1 MSHSLRQMAVQSS
14 RSFSADLLV
23 IMLGALV
30 AGLLEAAFITTHRI
44 AGVDPFDFVPL
55 RIWLFVPLAWVAI
68 AAILCVPAYLISRQ
82 WGARIVLCAIAAAF
96 AGCRIALVSRK
107 WGLLAMVI
115 LFPLLFFITRRI
127 RFSRPRRL
135 VAVTMTM
142 LLAAACVG
150 AAIPR
155 QMPHAAT
162 PAAAGPNVLIVVA
175 DTLRYDAVFQPD
187 GSVKPELPALA
198 RFAGESTVYDAAYAA
213 SSWTLPSHFA
223 AVTGL
228 DAHRLGVDF
237 DHQTFGKPALTLA
250 ERYRRNGYR
259 TAAVLSNPF
268 LNEGSGFSRGF
279 DTYEHAGR
287 AMDLC
292 RAAPMTLLA
301 QVWPRFE
308 GTVCGW
314 SASQVTRRALTH
326 MNDDAAPY
334 FVVLNYMDAHEPSY
348 LEPDCRAGVPPRHN
362 TLLRLQVREEPFY
375 HAAVR
380 CLDKSLSLLFDRA
393 AASKRGTIVVFL
405 SDHGEHLGERGLMGH
420 GQSLY
425 PELLHVPLMV
435 RTPGRA
441 PARIATPVSLT
452 DLTSILQSKAVPD
465 HAIRSTLVLPEAL
478 GGRRMISVIR
488 GPWQLITSEAGRE
501 ELIDLRTA
509 ATMKASPFLAQLRAD
524 TAALQSSW
532 PRQRVARFRSV
543 GYIH

>member
-1 MSHSLRQMAVQSS
+1 MPVQPTRSL
-14 RSFSADLLV
+14 SAELLL
-23 IMLGALV
+23 IILGALV
-30 AGLLEAAFITTHRI
+30 AGIVEAVFITTHRV

-55 RIWLFVPLAWVAI
+55 RVWLVVPLAWVAI
-68 AAILCVPAYLISRQ
+68 AAILAIPAYLISRQ
-82 WGARIVLCAIAAAF
+82 RAAIIVLCAIAATF
-96 AGCRIALVSRK
+96 IGCRIALVSRK
-107 WGLLAMVI
+107 WGLLAMIVI
-115 LFPLLFFITRRI
+115 FPLLFWITRRI
-127 RFSRPRRL
+127 QLPKRKYL
-135 VAVTMTM
+135 VAAMIT
-142 LLAAACVG
+142 LLLGAACVG
-150 AAIPR
+150 VAIPR
-155 QMPHAAT
+155 QTPHAAT
-162 PAAAGPNVLIVVA
+162 TAAAGPNVLIVVA

-187 GSVKPELPALA
+187 GTVKPELPTLR

-268 LNEGSGFSRGF
+268 LNEGSGFGRGF
-279 DTYEHAGR
+279 DSYEHAGR

-292 RAAPMTLLA
+292 RAAPLTILS
-301 QVWPRFE
+301 QVWPRFA
-308 GTVCGW
+308 GTVCAW
-314 SASQVTRRALTH
+314 SASQVTQRALQH

-334 FVVLNYMDAHEPSY
+334 FVLLNYMDAHEPSY
-348 LEPDCRAGVPPRHN
+348 LEPDCRAGVPARHN
-362 TLLRLQVREEPFY
+362 TLLSLQVREEPIY
-375 HAAVR
+375 HAAIR
-380 CLDKSLSLLFDRA
+380 CLDNSLSTLFERA
-393 AASKRGTIVVFL
+393 AASARGTVVVFL

-435 RTPGRA
+435 RTPGRP
-441 PARIATPVSLT
+441 PARIATPVSLI
-452 DLTSILQSKAVPD
+452 DLASILQSRAVPD
-465 HAIRSTLVLPEAL
+465 HPIRSTLVLPEAI

-488 GPWQLITSEAGRE
+488 GPWQLITAESGRE
-501 ELIDLRTA
+501 EIIDLRTA
-509 ATMKASPFLAQLRAD
+509 ATVNASPLLTQLRAD

-532 PRQRVARFRSV
+532 PRQRIARFRSV

>member
-1 MSHSLRQMAVQSS
+1 MAVQPT
-14 RSFSADLLV
+14 RSFSAELLV
-23 IMLGALV
+23 ITLGALL
-30 AGLLEAAFITTHRI
+30 AGILESVFITTHRI

-55 RIWLFVPLAWVAI
+55 RIWLIVPLGWIAI
-68 AAILCVPAYLISRQ
+68 AAILAIPAYLISRRL
-82 WGARIVLCAIAAAF
+82 GAHIVLCAIAATF
-96 AGCRIALVSRK
+96 IGCRIALVSRK
-107 WGLLAMVI
+107 WGLCALIAIFFGLFLIVRRVRLPRLRHRVAMAAS
-115 LFPLLFFITRRI
+115 LL
-127 RFSRPRRL
+127 L
-135 VAVTMTM
+135 VF
-142 LLAAACVG
+142 ACVG

-155 QMPHAAT
+155 RTTRPAT
-162 PAAAGPNVLIVVA
+162 PAAAGPNVLIIVA

-187 GSVKPELPALA
+187 GSVKPELPELR
-198 RFAGESTVYDAAYAA
+198 RFAGESAVFDAAYAA

-228 DAHRLGVDF
+228 DAHRLGLDF
-237 DHQTFGKPALTLA
+237 DHQTFGKQVLTLA
-250 ERYRRNGYR
+250 ERYRRVGYR

-268 LNEGSGFSRGF
+268 LNEGSGFTRGF
-279 DTYEHAGR
+279 DSYEHAGR
-287 AMDLC
+287 ALDLC
-292 RAAPMTLLA
+292 RAAPMTILA

-314 SASQVTRRALTH
+314 SASQVTRRALPH

-348 LEPDCRAGVPPRHN
+348 LEPDCRAGVPARHN
-362 TLLRLQVREEPFY
+362 TLLRLQVREEPIY

-380 CLDKSLSLLFDRA
+380 CLDRSLSTLFDRA
-393 AASKRGTIVVFL
+393 AASRRGTIVVFL
-405 SDHGEHLGERGLMGH
+405 SDHGEHLGERGLIGH

-441 PARIATPVSLT
+441 PARVTTPVSLT
-452 DLTSILQSKAVPD
+452 DLTSILMSGDFTPVPD
-465 HAIRSTLVLPEAL
+465 RAVTSTLTLPESH

-488 GPWQLITSEAGRE
+488 GPWQLITSESGRE

-509 ATMKASPFLAQLRAD
+509 ATVKASPLLAQLRAD
-524 TAALQSSW
+524 TEAVRRSW
-532 PRQRVARFRSV
+532 PRQRWARFHSV

>member
-1 MSHSLRQMAVQSS
+1 MAE
-14 RSFSADLLV
+14 LLV
-23 IMLGALV
+23 ITLGALA
-30 AGLLEAAFITTHRI
+30 AGILEAIFITTHRV

-55 RIWLFVPLAWVAI
+55 RIWLFVPLAWVVI
-68 AAILCVPAYLISRQ
+68 AAILAIPAYLVSRQ
-82 WGARIVLCAIAAAF
+82 YGAYIVLCAIAAAF
-96 AGCRIALVSRK
+96 VGCRIALVSRK
-107 WGLLAMVI
+107 WGLLAMIV
-115 LFPLLFFITRRI
+115 LFPLLFLITRRI
-127 RFSRPRRL
+127 RLPRQRRL
-135 VAVTMTM
+135 VPLMMTM

-155 QMPHAAT
+155 PAPRTAT
-162 PAAAGPNVLIVVA
+162 AAAAGPNVLIVIA

-187 GSVKPELPALA
+187 GSVKPELPAL
-198 RFAGESTVYDAAYAA
+198 RRLAGESTVFDAAYAA

-237 DHQTFGKPALTLA
+237 DHQALVKPALTLA

-268 LNEGSGFSRGF
+268 LNEGSGFGLGF
-279 DTYEHAGR
+279 DYYEHAGR

-292 RAAPMTLLA
+292 RAAPMTILA

-314 SASQVTRRALTH
+314 SASQVTRRALAH
-326 MNDDAAPY
+326 MNEDAAPY

-348 LEPDCRAGVPPRHN
+348 LEPDCRAGVPARHN
-362 TLLRLQVREEPFY
+362 TLLTLQVREPPIY

-380 CLDKSLSLLFDRA
+380 CLDKSLAVLFDRA
-393 AASKRGTIVVFL
+393 AASRRGTVVVFL

-435 RTPGRA
+435 RAPGRA

-452 DLTSILQSKAVPD
+452 SLKSIIQSNVVPD
-465 HAIRSTLVLPEAL
+465 AAIRSTLVLPEAL
-478 GGRRMISVIR
+478 GGRRMISIIR
-488 GPWQLITSEAGRE
+488 GPWQLITSESGKE

-509 ATMKASPFLAQLRAD
+509 ATVNTSPLLTQLRAD
-524 TAALQSSW
+524 TEALRYSW
-532 PRQRVARFRSV
+532 PRQRMARFRSV